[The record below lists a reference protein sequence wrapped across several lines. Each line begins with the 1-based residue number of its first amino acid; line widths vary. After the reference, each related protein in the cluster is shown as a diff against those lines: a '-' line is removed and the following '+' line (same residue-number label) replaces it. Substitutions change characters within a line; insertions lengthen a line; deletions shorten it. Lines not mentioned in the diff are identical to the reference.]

1 MIATGYKKD
10 GHGVKLVYDS
20 ENKDANVE
28 LLEGDGDFRSE
39 ECVKLLDEAD
49 IVVSN
54 PPFSIIDEYLDQLV
68 KHGKKFLFIG
78 PLMMMMRKSA
88 FDLVKTEKMWPGL
101 TWVKEFK
108 TDDGEMQKFGNIVW
122 YTNLDHEKRHEELV
136 CVEKYSPEKYPAYAN
151 YPNAVEVGKIANI
164 PVDYDGEMGVT
175 VSYLMKHNPDQFEI
189 VGGARWLATKMADM
203 GWPKDSYVPGGVAFY
218 LDESTPTKRWYRR
231 LFGRVVIKRRKPVCE
246 NAETPTK
253 RRYRRLFGRVV
264 IKRRKPISENGKT
277 PTA

>member
-1 MIATGYKKD
+1 MRLTETY
-10 GHGVKLVYDS
+10 
-20 ENKDANVE
+20 
-28 LLEGDGDFRSE
+28 LEGDGDFRSP

-49 IVVSN
+49 VVVTN

-68 KHGKKFLFIG
+68 EHGKKFLFIG

-88 FDLVKTEKMWPGL
+88 FDLVKAEKMWPGL

-122 YTNLDHEKRHEELV
+122 YTNLDHAKRHEEIV
-136 CVEKYSPEKYPAYAN
+136 CVEKYSPEKYPSYAN

-164 PVDYDGEMGVT
+164 PVDYYGEMGVT

-218 LDESTPTKRWYRR
+218 LDESTPAKRWYRA
-231 LFGRVVIKRRKPVCE
+231 LFGRVVIKRRKPVGE
-246 NAETPTK
+246 NKADHGGVKWPKQETPGLL
-253 RRYRRLFGRVV
+253 RPVLNNEYLYRRILIR
-264 IKRRKPISENGKT
+264 RRK
-277 PTA
+277 